1 MAHEHN
7 HNHSHGS
14 PEEILALLGYM
25 VEHNKHH
32 AQELKEIADG
42 LSSKSRTLILEA
54 VEDFDRGNQKL
65 EKALISAKGE

>member
-1 MAHEHN
+1 MTHEHN

-14 PEEILALLGYM
+14 PEESLALLGYM

-42 LSSKSRTLILEA
+42 LSSESRALILEA
-54 VEDFDRGNQKL
+54 VDDFNKGNEKL
-65 EKALISAKGE
+65 EKALMSAKGE